1 MMLFIVSW
9 LVVAIVLCLII
20 ARAIAGVS
28 DGDCE

>member
-9 LVVAIVLCLII
+9 LVVAIVLGLII

-28 DGDCE
+28 DGE